1 MTAPARFDI
10 RERMGAVVAVF
21 VIWLGANL
29 GFAFLVNLPRT
40 EQARTIRLEQ
50 ESFQDR
56 LAKRRAKVAGLKSD
70 YDRVL
75 GGNQSLQ
82 SFFDNVLST
91 KRQRMIPI
99 QKEIRDIAKRF
110 NINPESI
117 SYARQVFEK
126 DGIVKFSAILPLTGP
141 YESLRAFINALER
154 SENFIIIDSVSLADS
169 KEGGVI
175 LSLEIAVSTYFF
187 DPDVAPRAAA
197 ASAAARS

>member
-1 MTAPARFDI
+1 MTPPARFDI
-10 RERMGAVVAVF
+10 RERMGAVLAIF

-29 GFAFLVNLPRT
+29 AFAFLVNLPRT
-40 EQARTIRLEQ
+40 EQARTIRQEQ

-56 LAKRRAKVAGLKSD
+56 LAKRRAKIADLKAN
-70 YDRVL
+70 YDRVM

-91 KRQRMIPI
+91 KRRRMIPI
-99 QKEIRDIAKRF
+99 QKEIRDIARKF

-117 SYARQVFEK
+117 SYGRQIFEK
-126 DGIVKFSAILPLTGP
+126 DSIVRFSAILPLTGP

-175 LSLEIAVSTYFF
+175 LSLDIAVSTYFF
-187 DPDVAPRAAA
+187 DSDVTPKG
-197 ASAAARS
+197 ASIAARG